1 MCSFR
6 SRFGMSPWFIFLALF
21 AVSSVAVAQDEID
34 FASMDL
40 EDLLNVE
47 VTVASKSKETVA
59 DAPSSVTVFSRQE
72 IQNMGITTL
81 QELLNYVPGFQTARQ
96 QEIGTWYDAVSSR
109 GRRTDPGAPE
119 IMFLIDGQRLNDYWR
134 GVAGPYN
141 NNMTLS
147 NIKQV
152 EIIRGPGSALYGSN
166 AFLGVVNIVTD
177 NSRNEAGGSF
187 GSWNRREI
195 YANVSQEVEGMTLAV
210 SASGFADEG
219 DYYDQMPLWNGLD
232 RPTNDPIEG
241 FDGYVS
247 LSGEKFRINLR
258 HTQRHQE
265 DFRQFGNV
273 SNGEQYSNEESSSF
287 NISYTFINNDK
298 LNLKGFAGYLRNQ
311 SDFYG
316 IVFPRGVLQ
325 AIGLSDQPD
334 AAFGGTVLLSNQTM
348 GSMDAVYSFSEK
360 HQLYFGASF
369 RRAKLENVS
378 LQNNW
383 DAGALFNGGPFPIEF
398 YSDVRE
404 TFGLGE
410 TGTREVLGIYLQDKI
425 EFGKFKAIIGGRY
438 DDYDDFGST
447 FNPRGALIYSPGKS
461 KFKLMYGRAF
471 RAPSQRERTNTDLTF
486 VGNRDLDPETVQTI
500 ELAYIQQ
507 FSGGQF
513 SLTYFDSTIDDGVQ
527 LVEFSQGGGTV
538 AFQPQ
543 NVAEQDL
550 SGFEFEGQF
559 QLSDS
564 FILRATA
571 TFFGDTE
578 ENPRQVAETL
588 AAVILNYNHGRLNLN
603 VNGYYHDEVQS
614 SAIDEATGDFVTIDS
629 FFKTNFAA
637 NYSLNDNFSINFR
650 VLNAFD
656 EDYYTVDNII
666 AFLPNGLPGR
676 GRSYMGGLN
685 LRF

>member
-1 MCSFR
+1 MCSFK
-6 SRFGMSPWFIFLALF
+6 SRLGISPWFVFLAFFL
-21 AVSSVAVAQDEID
+21 VSSVVVAQDDVD

-72 IQNMGITTL
+72 IQNMGIQTL

-109 GRRTDPGAPE
+109 GRRTDPGSPE
-119 IMFLIDGQRLNDYWR
+119 VLFLIDGQRLNDYWR

-166 AFLGVVNIVTD
+166 AFLGVVNIVTIND
-177 NSRNEAGGSF
+177 RNEAGGSF
-187 GSWNRREI
+187 GSWNRREV
-195 YANVSQEVEGMTLAV
+195 YANVSQEVEGMTLSV

-219 DYYDQMPLWNGLD
+219 DTYDQMPEWFGQNI
-232 RPTNDPIEG
+232 PTNDPIEG

-247 LSGEKFRINLR
+247 LSSERLRVNLR

-287 NISYTFINNDK
+287 NVSYTFVKNDR
-298 LNLKGFAGYLRNQ
+298 LDLKGALGYLRNQ

-316 IVFPRGVLQ
+316 IVFPRGVLESF
-325 AIGLSDQPD
+325 GLTDQPD
-334 AAFGGTVLLSNQTM
+334 AAFGGTVLLSNQSI
-348 GSMDAVYSFSEK
+348 GSFDGVYSFSEK
-360 HQLYFGASF
+360 NQLYFGASF

-383 DAGALFNGGPFPIEF
+383 DASALFNGGPFPIEF

-425 EFGKFKAIIGGRY
+425 VFGKFKAIIGGRY
-438 DDYDDFGST
+438 DDYDDFGSS
-447 FNPRGALIYSPGKS
+447 FNPRGALIYSPGTS

-500 ELAYIQQ
+500 ELAWIQQ

-550 SGFEFEGQF
+550 SGIEFEGQF
-559 QLSDS
+559 QLGKH
-564 FILRATA
+564 FIVRATV
-571 TFFGDTE
+571 TNFIDTE

-588 AAVILNYNHGRLNLN
+588 AALILNYNAGRLNIN

-614 SAIDEATGDFVTIDS
+614 SAINEATGDFVIIDS
-629 FFKTNFAA
+629 FFKANLAA
-637 NYSLNDNFSINFR
+637 NYQVNENFSVNFR

-676 GRSYMGGLN
+676 GRSYVGGLN
-685 LRF
+685 VRF